1 MKDRYITYDPVNC
14 ETNFHTSLEEA
25 EASIRDGNYWG
36 EGFPDELVDGGY
48 VIAKITHVSAVKIV
62 DKKENYMCIK
72 NDEVTAHCSDCDD
85 SEGCDGEEWPYES
98 DFDYVGD
105 VYLKEVENEKN
116 NHRSG

>member
-36 EGFPDELVDGGY
+36 DGFPEELVDGGY
-48 VIAKITHVSAVKIV
+48 VIAKVTHVSAVKIV

-72 NDEVTAHCSDCDD
+72 NDEVPAHCSDCDE
-85 SEGCDGEEWPYES
+85 EGCDGEEWPYES

-105 VYLKEVENEKN
+105 VYFKEV
-116 NHRSG
+116 NHG